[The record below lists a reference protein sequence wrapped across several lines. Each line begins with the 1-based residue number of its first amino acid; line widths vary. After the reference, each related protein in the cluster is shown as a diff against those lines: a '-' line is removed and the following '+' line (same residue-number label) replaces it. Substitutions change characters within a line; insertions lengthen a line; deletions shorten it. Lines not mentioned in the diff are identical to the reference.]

1 MNLVRRV
8 QGLIVARGNPR
19 GITSLEDLPRDG
31 LSFVN
36 RQRGSGTRVLL
47 DYKLKELGIAPERIE
62 GYGREKY
69 THLAVAAA
77 VASGGADVG
86 VGILSAARAIGVD
99 FVPLLTE
106 QYDLVMPREF
116 YESDLL
122 RPLISL
128 IRGEEFKRAVKALG
142 GYDVSTM
149 GRIVAGTA
157 RNGQ

>member
-1 MNLVRRV
+1 M
-8 QGLIVARGNPR
+8 
-19 GITSLEDLPRDG
+19 
-31 LSFVN
+31 
-36 RQRGSGTRVLL
+36 
-47 DYKLKELGIAPERIE
+47 
-62 GYGREKY
+62 
-69 THLAVAAA
+69 AA
-77 VASGGADVG
+77 GGADVG

-106 QYDLVMPREF
+106 QYDLVVPREF

-128 IRGEEFKRAVKALG
+128 IRGEEFKRAVEALG

-157 RNGQ
+157 RNGP